1 MVKSIINHLDM
12 DMDNNTTDMD
22 MDMDNNTTY
31 VHDQMNNNATHND
44 THNHNQMNND
54 THNQMNREILN
65 HQSITVLFDFMLSRL
80 DDHASVDDLLTGFV
94 SLLDKN
100 LLSKS
105 DQLQIVPKIIKEIN
119 VQNYPQNSRYNIF
132 KIFALV
138 LKNNLAEIKVAPLI
152 IFRRLS
158 IPWTVKRIRET
169 YCFYFK

>member
-1 MVKSIINHLDM
+1 
-12 DMDNNTTDMD
+12 
-22 MDMDNNTTY
+22 
-31 VHDQMNNNATHND
+31 
-44 THNHNQMNND
+44 
-54 THNQMNREILN
+54 MNREILN